1 MKQTLNEQVARIK
14 AMMNLYEQVTT
25 DLKTYLNDLLKD
37 PVTFVNKLNTDE
49 QFKNAYGSSYKDPN
63 VDWDLLEEAKIE
75 YILNNRPVVGVIKN
89 KETNQ
94 IVKELTINGF
104 DEYTQINKNKL
115 PNETL
120 ILNVGKLSGTP
131 NGTEVAYALNVP
143 LQISQ
148 KNPNYIWFK

>member
-1 MKQTLNEQVARIK
+1 MKQTLNEELARIK
-14 AMMNLYEQVTT
+14 SMMNLNEQVTS
-25 DLKTYLNDLLKD
+25 DLKTYLDELLKD
-37 PVTFVNKLNTDE
+37 PVAFVNKLNTDE
-49 QFKNAYGSSYKDPN
+49 QFKSAYGASYKDPN
-63 VDWDLLEEAKIE
+63 VDWDLLEEAKLQH
-75 YILNNRPVVGVIKN
+75 ILNNRPVVGVIKN

-104 DEYTQINKNKL
+104 DEYTQINQKKL

-120 ILNVGKLSGTP
+120 ILNVGKLAGTP
-131 NGTEVAYALNVP
+131 NGAEVATALNVP

>member
-14 AMMNLYEQVTT
+14 AMMVLNEQATS
-25 DLKTYLNDLLKD
+25 DLKTYLDELLKD
-37 PVTFVNKLNTDE
+37 PVAFVNKLTTDE
-49 QFKNAYGSSYKDPN
+49 QFKNAYGTSYKDPN
-63 VDWDLLEEAKIE
+63 VDWDLLEEAKLQ

-104 DEYTQINKNKL
+104 DEYTQINQKKL
-115 PNETL
+115 PNEM
-120 ILNVGKLSGTP
+120 IVLNVGRLAGTP
-131 NGTEVAYALNVP
+131 NGTEVATALNFP